1 MNFLP
6 TLGKPLTM
14 RAVGNESSGS
24 AGREAWQEIV
34 RLFTSQENQR
44 LFMQAA
50 GAYAL
55 TPGGLRALLGLDP
68 AEAKPMGTLAHEWH
82 CDPSNVTAIVD
93 QLEQRGL
100 AERRVSDADRRVKTV
115 VLTQAGAR
123 ARQEA
128 IGRLSVPPAGIGAL
142 SPAEQHTLR
151 DLLRKV
157 TAHLEPL
164 GPSGREVR

>member
-1 MNFLP
+1 M
-6 TLGKPLTM
+6 
-14 RAVGNESSGS
+14 GNAGSGS

-44 LFMQAA
+44 AFMEMA
-50 GAYAL
+50 GAFAL

-68 AEAKPMGTLAHEWH
+68 AESKQMGTLAHEWH
-82 CDPSNVTAIVD
+82 CDPSNVTALVD

-100 AERRVSDADRRVKTV
+100 AERKVSHTDRRVKTV
-115 VLTQAGAR
+115 VLTPAGAR

-128 IGRLSVPPAGIGAL
+128 ISRLSMPPAGIDSL
-142 SPAEQHTLR
+142 SDAEQRTLR

-164 GPSGREVR
+164 GRSGQEGQVTTTESLEPKPLST